1 MNDRADPQHIL
12 GDSRTNHRRF
22 KDLTITLRSL
32 RSQSEFRFVL
42 DTSKFSQNLMWKCF
56 ADGRMY
62 EPETTR
68 CLASVLTHG
77 DSFIDIGAHIGY
89 FSCVA
94 AKLVGNEGK
103 IFSFEPE
110 SSNYQHLLKHI
121 SLNNLQNIMPFRLA
135 VGDRNGT
142 VSLYVNQ
149 DNDGGHALWDVRSH
163 FFNIESRKHM
173 KTDRVPQ
180 TTLETALSQK
190 SLHPLKAIKIDTEGS
205 EYNIIRG
212 GLGLIQRHNVPY
224 VLCEVNRFGLQQMGT
239 SETAL
244 RQLMSHLGYNSFLLT
259 QNPPYFM
266 KLLPTDV
273 VNSKAVFNLLFAKA
287 SDLPDGRWGVGAN
300 RTPL

>member
-1 MNDRADPQHIL
+1 
-12 GDSRTNHRRF
+12 
-22 KDLTITLRSL
+22 
-32 RSQSEFRFVL
+32 
-42 DTSKFSQNLMWKCF
+42 MWKCF

-68 CLASVLTHG
+68 FLAGVLTQG

-94 AKLVGNEGK
+94 AKLVGNQGK

-110 SSNYQHLLKHI
+110 NSNYQHLLQHI
-121 SLNNLQNIMPFRLA
+121 SLNNLQNILPFRLA

-163 FFNIESRKHM
+163 FFNIESRKHL

-180 TTLETALSQK
+180 ATLETALSQT
-190 SLHPLKAIKIDTEGS
+190 SLHSLKAIKIDTEGS

-212 GLGLIQRHNVPY
+212 GLGLIRKHDVPY

-259 QNPPYFM
+259 QNPPFFM

-273 VNSKAVFNLLFAKA
+273 VNSQAVFNLLFAKA
-287 SDLPDGRWGVGAN
+287 SDLPGGS
-300 RTPL
+300 

>member
-1 MNDRADPQHIL
+1 MD
-12 GDSRTNHRRF
+12 GKSVTNHKRF
-22 KDLTITLRSL
+22 KDLTITL
-32 RSQSEFRFVL
+32 QSPGSKSDFRFVL

-68 CLASVLTHG
+68 FLAGILTQG
-77 DSFIDIGAHIGY
+77 DTFIDIGAHIGY

-94 AKLVGNEGK
+94 AKLVGNHGK
-103 IFSFEPE
+103 IFCFEPE
-110 SSNYQHLLKHI
+110 TSNYQHLLQHI
-121 SLNNLQNIMPFRLA
+121 SLNNLQNVLPFKLA

-163 FFNIESRKHM
+163 FFNVESRNHL

-180 TTLETALSQK
+180 ATLETALSQM
-190 SLHPLKAIKIDTEGS
+190 SLNSLKAIKIDTEGS
-205 EYNIIRG
+205 EYNIIHG
-212 GLGLIQRHNVPY
+212 GLGLLRKHDVPY

-244 RQLMSHLGYNSFLLT
+244 RQLMSQLGYSSFLLT
-259 QNPPYFM
+259 QNPPFSM
-266 KLLPTDV
+266 KLLPSDV
-273 VNSKAVFNLLFAKA
+273 VNSQSVFNLLFARA
-287 SDLPDGRWGVGAN
+287 SDLPGGTGRVPVD
-300 RTPL
+300 RTPP